1 MKTIANSIFILTL
14 FALMPAVIA
23 MALIW
28 VPPAEILGKSSAIL
42 YFHVPLAFL
51 SVLSFVIA
59 GYQSIMILISSK
71 GYGGE
76 VREGREER
84 EYKSYNA
91 ALAGVFFTT
100 LTIITGSIWAK
111 ISWGSYWNWDPRET
125 SIVYLMLIYI
135 AYFCLY
141 SVLSGNE
148 NRGRISA
155 VYLIIA
161 MIVMPFFV
169 FIIPRMYHSLH
180 PDTIINSAG
189 KIHLEY
195 TMRLTLFASIAVFTM
210 LYGYIYNIM
219 NRISALEIKAEE
231 KNYDI

>member
-1 MKTIANSIFILTL
+1 MPTII
-14 FALMPAVIA
+14 V

-28 VPPAEILGKSSAIL
+28 VPPAENLGKSSSIL

-51 SVLSFVIA
+51 SVISFVIA
-59 GYQSIMILISSK
+59 GCQSLMILISDHK
-71 GYGGE
+71 IK
-76 VREGREER
+76 ER
-84 EYKSYNA
+84 EYKAYNA
-91 ALAGVFFTT
+91 ALAGIFFTV

-135 AYFCLY
+135 SYFCLY
-141 SVLSGNE
+141 SVLRDNE
-148 NRGRISA
+148 NKHRISS

-180 PDTIINSAG
+180 PDTIINSEG
-189 KIHLEY
+189 KIRLEF
-195 TMRLTLFASIAVFTM
+195 TMRLTLFVSIAVYTL

-219 NRISALEIKAEE
+219 NRISALEIKVEE
-231 KNYDI
+231 KYYDN

>member
-1 MKTIANSIFILTL
+1 MPISIVMSL
-14 FALMPAVIA
+14 V
-23 MALIW
+23 W
-28 VPPAEILGKSSAIL
+28 VPTAEFLGESSRIL

-59 GYQSIMILISSK
+59 GYQSLITLITNDK
-71 GYGGE
+71 MK
-76 VREGREER
+76 ER
-84 EYKSYNA
+84 EYKAYNA
-91 ALAGVFFTT
+91 AFAGIFFTILT
-100 LTIITGSIWAK
+100 LITGSIWAK
-111 ISWGSYWNWDPRET
+111 ISWGSYWNWDPRES

-135 AYFCLY
+135 SYFCLY
-141 SVLSGNE
+141 AVLKDNE
-148 NRGRISA
+148 NRYRISS

-180 PDTIINSAG
+180 PNTVINSEG
-189 KIHLEY
+189 KVHLESA
-195 TMRLTLFASIAVFTM
+195 MRFTLFISITIFTL
-210 LYGYIYNIM
+210 LYVYIYNIM

>member
-1 MKTIANSIFILTL
+1 MKTITNALFILTL
-14 FALMPAVIA
+14 FVLMPAVIL

-28 VPPAEILGKSSAIL
+28 VPPAEILGKSSVIL

-51 SVLSFVIA
+51 SVLSFIIA
-59 GYQSIMILISSK
+59 GYHSIMILRSH
-71 GYGGE
+71 
-76 VREGREER
+76 EGTDR

-91 ALAGVFFTT
+91 ALAGIFFTT

-141 SVLSGNE
+141 AVLRDNE
-148 NRGRISA
+148 NRSRISA
-155 VYLIIA
+155 VYLIFA

-180 PDTIINSAG
+180 PDTIINSEG

-195 TMRLTLFASIAVFTM
+195 TMRLTLFASIAVFTL
-210 LYGYIYNIM
+210 LYGYIYSIM
-219 NRISALEIKAEE
+219 NRISALEKKAEE

>member
-1 MKTIANSIFILTL
+1 MKIIANSIFILTL

-59 GYQSIMILISSK
+59 GYQSVMILVSNK
-71 GYGGE
+71 GARG
-76 VREGREER
+76 EGREGR

-148 NRGRISA
+148 NRGRISS

-189 KIHLEY
+189 KIHLEH
-195 TMRLTLFASIAVFTM
+195 TMRLTLLASIAVFTM